1 MAAVTL
7 VIGGV
12 VKGSLGV
19 GLPLVAVPLLALW
32 LPSGQAIALLAAPV
46 VLSNLIQSLEGDRLS
61 DVWRRFRGL
70 IVAQLIVTV
79 ATVSFTVHLSTTQL
93 SAMIA
98 GSVLLAVAL
107 LALQPNVTV
116 PARHEQSVGVVVGVC
131 SGLLGGVSSLT
142 GPILIT
148 YLMALR
154 LKRDDFV
161 RSISLIYLT
170 GSLPLYGAMVAF
182 GRIAWSD
189 LGLSLLALMPVYL
202 GMQMGR
208 AVRQRLDEHRFRAIV
223 LGFLVVVAVV
233 LVVKA

>member
-46 VLSNLIQSLEGDRLS
+46 VLSNLIQSLEGGRLS

-116 PARHEQSVGVVVGVC
+116 PARHQPSVGVVVGVC

-189 LGLSLLALMPVYL
+189 LGLSLLALVPVYL

-223 LGFLVVVAVV
+223 LGFLVVVAMV